1 MVCQITSIFY
11 ERQEFMKQSKQ
22 KQFVCTDVEKKIDVL
37 LAKMTLEEKIGQ
49 LNQVGPSTVGGFEIS
64 LAEQKKL
71 FDEGRISQEEYQKA
85 IDGTVW
91 DQQEDDIRAGRIG
104 SFLGVIG
111 AEHCNHLQRIAVNES
126 RLGIPILF
134 GLDVIHGQ
142 RTIFPIPL
150 GESCS
155 WDDQLWKETASVA
168 AKEASAQGIHWTFA
182 YD

>member
-1 MVCQITSIFY
+1 
-11 ERQEFMKQSKQ
+11 MKQSKQ

-126 RLGIPILF
+126 RLGIPLLF

-150 GESCS
+150 TAPLTGAQRRCS
-155 WDDQLWKETASVA
+155 VRKQKHHRHHKS
-168 AKEASAQGIHWTFA
+168 GFFR
-182 YD
+182 